1 MVINSAKKSNASK
14 THSNG
19 NSEDGDLLIPEY
31 DIYVEIRKKNYE
43 KGDLIF
49 PSKEVYKL
57 IKSIDKYLRLLYTEG
72 DESINHSNVRD
83 DEKYFDEILG
93 RVEERIERIKII
105 DDWFINDLYEEKYTN
120 SFMKKFK
127 GINKCFKEYESLIE
141 KYGCMEFEFGNSF
154 ERRIVNIKKGLNYI
168 GVEFYED

>member
-1 MVINSAKKSNASK
+1 MVINSAKKSNTSK

-19 NSEDGDLLIPEY
+19 NSEDGVLLIPEY
-31 DIYVEIRKKNYE
+31 DIYVEIKKNYE

-105 DDWFINDLYEEKYTN
+105 DDLYKEKYAF
-120 SFMKKFK
+120 SFLKKFK
-127 GINKCFKEYESLIE
+127 GIYQCYKEYKSLIGQ
-141 KYGCMEFEFGNSF
+141 YGCMEFEFGNNF
-154 ERRIVNIKKGLNYI
+154 ERRIVEIKMGLSYMGI
-168 GVEFYED
+168 DFYED

>member
-1 MVINSAKKSNASK
+1 MVINSAKKSNYL
-14 THSNG
+14 
-19 NSEDGDLLIPEY
+19 E
-31 DIYVEIRKKNYE
+31 YE

-49 PSKEVYKL
+49 PSKEVFKL
-57 IKSIDKYLRLLYTEG
+57 IKSIDKYLRLLYKG
-72 DESINHSNVRD
+72 DWSNHSNVRN

-93 RVEERIERIKII
+93 SVEDRIGRIKII
-105 DDWFINDLYEEKYTN
+105 GDWFINDLYEEKYTN

-127 GINKCFKEYESLIE
+127 GINKCFKEYKSLIE

-154 ERRIVNIKKGLNYI
+154 ERRIANIKKGLNYI

>member
-1 MVINSAKKSNASK
+1 MVTKSAKKSN
-14 THSNG
+14 
-19 NSEDGDLLIPEY
+19 DL
-31 DIYVEIRKKNYE
+31 KYE

-57 IKSIDKYLRLLYTEG
+57 IKSIDKYLRLLYKG
-72 DESINHSNVRD
+72 NGGINHSNVRN

-93 RVEERIERIKII
+93 RVEERIGRIKII
-105 DDWFINDLYEEKYTN
+105 GDWFTNDLYEEKYIN

-141 KYGCMEFEFGNSF
+141 KYGCMEFEFGNNF
-154 ERRIVNIKKGLNYI
+154 ERRIVEIKMGLSYI
-168 GVEFYED
+168 GIDLYYD